1 MQPSDV
7 EVAVGEV
14 AILNCGPPV
23 GHPEPNIIWK
33 KDGLPI
39 SNTDHYFTVSPL
51 LSCFSYA
58 VSDVNVVMILH
69 TAL

>member
-7 EVAVGEV
+7 EVAEGDV
-14 AILNCGPPV
+14 AVLNCGPPL

-39 SNTDHYFTVSPL
+39 SNTDHHYTVSL
-51 LSCFSYA
+51 YKHLSDIHFI
-58 VSDVNVVMILH
+58 V
-69 TAL
+69 